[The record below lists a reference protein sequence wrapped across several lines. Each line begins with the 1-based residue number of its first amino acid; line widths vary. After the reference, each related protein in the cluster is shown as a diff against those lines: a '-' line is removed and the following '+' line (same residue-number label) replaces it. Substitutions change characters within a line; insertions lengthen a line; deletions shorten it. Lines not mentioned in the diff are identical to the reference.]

1 MSDSVQTT
9 AQTALAP
16 QLNRLPFPGGQKKI
30 ATLLAAAAAAI
41 ALAIGVWMW
50 GSKPDYKVLFS
61 NVSDQDGG
69 AIIGVLAQMNVPYK
83 FADGGGAILVP
94 ADQVHEARLR
104 LASQGLPR
112 GGTVGFELM
121 ENQKL
126 GVSQFQEQVNYQRGL
141 EGELARSI
149 QTLSAVQSAR
159 VHIAFAK
166 QSVFVRDQ
174 QKPTASVIL
183 NLYPGRALDKAQ
195 VSAISH
201 LVSSSVAD
209 LPNGNVTILD
219 QNGDLL
225 SDADAKPDNGLDPSQ
240 LEYIQEYE
248 QTVARRIE
256 SILHPIVGKD
266 NVRAE
271 VTAEIDFSR
280 AEQAAETYKPNQNP
294 ADAVVRSQQT
304 SESANSAA
312 GSGGVPGALS
322 NQPPA
327 PATAPVNAPA
337 GAAAQTAASASLN
350 SHKESTTN
358 YEVDKTIR
366 YTQQPMGGVKR
377 LSAAVV
383 VNYKTVAGKNGKTSQ
398 LPLSA
403 AEKTQIESLVK
414 EAMGFNQSRGDTL
427 SVANSPFTT
436 PETEKL
442 PDRPFWKQQDTL
454 DMAQSSL
461 RYLVMAL
468 VIAYLYFKILRPLTQ
483 RIGPIIAGNGESG
496 GNGALAGPDGTIAL
510 PRSSAPSHEERLQ
523 TARSMARQNPQAVAN
538 VVKNWVE

>member
-1 MSDSVQTT
+1 MSDS
-9 AQTALAP
+9 AQVALAP
-16 QLNRLPFPGGQKKI
+16 QLNKLTLPGGQKKI
-30 ATLLAAAAAAI
+30 AAIVLAAAAV

-50 GSKPDYKVLFS
+50 GNKPDYRVLFS
-61 NVSDQDGG
+61 NVSDRDGG
-69 AIIGVLAQMNVPYK
+69 AIIGVLSQMNVPYK

-126 GVSQFQEQVNYQRGL
+126 GVSQFQEQINYQRGL

-159 VHIAFAK
+159 VHIAFTK

-183 NLYPGRALDKAQ
+183 NLYPGRTLDKAQ
-195 VSAISH
+195 VNAISH
-201 LVSSSVAD
+201 LVSSSVSD
-209 LPNGNVTILD
+209 LPTGNVTILD

-225 SDADAKPDNGLDPSQ
+225 SDSDAKPDNGLDPSQ
-240 LEYIQEYE
+240 LKYVQEYE
-248 QTVARRIE
+248 QNVARRIE
-256 SILHPIVGKD
+256 SILFPIVGKD

-271 VTAEIDFSR
+271 VTAEIDFTH

-294 ADAVVRSQQT
+294 TDAVVRSQQT
-304 SESANSAA
+304 SEATNSTA
-312 GSGGVPGALS
+312 GPGGVPGALS

-327 PATAPVNAPA
+327 PATAPINAPQGVA
-337 GAAAQTAASASLN
+337 GQTAASAN
-350 SHKESTTN
+350 QNTQKESTTN

-383 VNYKTVAGKNGKTSQ
+383 VNYRKVTGKDGKSSNV
-398 LPLSA
+398 PLTA

-414 EAMGFNQSRGDTL
+414 EAMGYNQSRGDTL
-427 SVANSPFTT
+427 SVANSPFTA
-436 PETEKL
+436 PEVEKL
-442 PDRPFWKQQDTL
+442 PDQPFWKQPDNV
-454 DMAQSSL
+454 DMAQSSV

-468 VIAYLYFKILRPLTQ
+468 VIAFLYFKILRPLTK
-483 RIGPIIAGNGESG
+483 RMGPVIAGNDAAG
-496 GNGALAGPDGTIAL
+496 GANAALRGPDGTLAL
-510 PRSSAPSHEERLQ
+510 PQGQSIPNHEDRLL
-523 TARSMARQNPQAVAN
+523 TAKNMARQNPQAVAN

>member
-1 MSDSVQTT
+1 MSDSP
-9 AQTALAP
+9 QTAVVP
-16 QLNRLPFPGGQKKI
+16 QLQRLMLPGGQKKI
-30 ATLLAAAAAAI
+30 ALIVAAAAVV

-50 GSKPDYKVLFS
+50 GNKPDYRVLFS
-61 NVSDQDGG
+61 NVSDRDGG
-69 AIIGVLAQMNVPYK
+69 AIIGVLSQMNVPYK

-126 GVSQFQEQVNYQRGL
+126 GVSQFQEQVNYQRAL

-183 NLYPGRALDKAQ
+183 NLYPGRSLDHAQ
-195 VSAISH
+195 VSAIGH
-201 LVSSSVAD
+201 LVSSSVPD
-209 LPNGNVTILD
+209 LPSGNVTILD
-219 QNGDLL
+219 QNGDML
-225 SDADAKPDNGLDPSQ
+225 SDSENRPDNGLDPTQ
-240 LEYIQEYE
+240 LKYVQGYE
-248 QTVARRIE
+248 DAVARRIE
-256 SILHPIVGKD
+256 AILFPIVGKD

-271 VTAEIDFSR
+271 VTADIDFSR
-280 AEQAAETYKPNQNP
+280 QEQAAETYKPNQTP
-294 ADAVVRSQQT
+294 ADAVVRSTQT
-304 SESANSAA
+304 SESNTA
-312 GSGGVPGALS
+312 GSGAGGIPGALS

-327 PATAPVNAPA
+327 PATAPVNAPQ
-337 GAAAQTAASASLN
+337 GAAGQTAATGNQN
-350 SHKESTTN
+350 SHKEATTN

-377 LSAAVV
+377 ISAAVV
-383 VNYKTVAGKNGKTSQ
+383 VNYRKMTGKDGKTSFV
-398 LPLSA
+398 PLSA

-414 EAMGFNQSRGDTL
+414 EAMGYNQSRGDSL
-427 SVANSPFTT
+427 NVANSKFTA
-436 PETEKL
+436 PEVEKL
-442 PDRPFWKQQDTL
+442 PDQPFWKQTDNI
-454 DMAQSSL
+454 DMAQSGA

-468 VIAYLYFKILRPLTQ
+468 VIAFLYFKILRPLTK
-483 RIGPIIAGNGESG
+483 RIGSVASANQ
-496 GNGALAGPDGTIAL
+496 ALTGPDGTLAL
-510 PRSSAPSHEERLQ
+510 PGNQTTVNHEERLL
-523 TARSMARQNPQAVAN
+523 TARSLARQNPQVVAN

>member
-1 MSDSVQTT
+1 MSDT
-9 AQTALAP
+9 AQVALAP
-16 QLNRLPFPGGQKKI
+16 QLNKLFLPGGQQKI
-30 ATLLAAAAAAI
+30 IALVAAAAVI

-50 GSKPDYKVLFS
+50 GNKPDYKVLFS

-83 FADGGGAILVP
+83 FTDGGGAILVP

-126 GVSQFQEQVNYQRGL
+126 GISQFLEQVNYQRAL

-159 VHIAFAK
+159 VHIAFTK

-183 NLYPGRALDKAQ
+183 NLYPGRTLDKAQ
-195 VSAISH
+195 VNAISH
-201 LVSSSVAD
+201 LVSSSVSD
-209 LPNGNVTILD
+209 LPSGNVTILD

-225 SDADAKPDNGLDPSQ
+225 SDSETKPDNGLDPDQ
-240 LEYIQEYE
+240 LKYVQGYE
-248 QTVARRIE
+248 QNLAQRIE
-256 SILHPIVGKD
+256 SILYPIVGKD

-271 VTAEIDFSR
+271 VTAEMDFTR
-280 AEQAAETYKPNQNP
+280 AEQAAETYKPNQSP
-294 ADAVVRSQQT
+294 TDAVIRSQQT
-304 SESANSAA
+304 SESTNSAA
-312 GSGGVPGALS
+312 SPGGVPGALS

-327 PATAPVNAPA
+327 PATAPINAPK
-337 GAAAQTAASASLN
+337 GASSQSTATAN
-350 SHKESTTN
+350 QNIHKESTTN

-383 VNYKTVAGKNGKTSQ
+383 VNYRKVVGKNGKTSNV
-398 LPLSA
+398 PLTA
-403 AEKTQIESLVK
+403 AEKAQIESLVK
-414 EAMGFNQSRGDTL
+414 DAMGFNQSRGDTL
-427 SVANSPFTT
+427 SVANTPFTT
-436 PETEKL
+436 PEVEKL
-442 PDRPFWKQQDTL
+442 PEQPFWKQPDNI
-454 DMAQSSL
+454 DMAQSGV
-461 RYLVMAL
+461 RYLIMAL
-468 VIAYLYFKILRPLTQ
+468 VIAYLYFKILRPLTK
-483 RIGPIIAGNGESG
+483 RIGPVLAGNGREGVNPSLTG
-496 GNGALAGPDGTIAL
+496 PNGTLAL
-510 PRSSAPSHEERLQ
+510 PPGQAMISHEERLL
-523 TARSMARQNPQAVAN
+523 TAKSMARQNPQAVAN

>member
-1 MSDSVQTT
+1 MSDSVQVTT
-9 AQTALAP
+9 AP
-16 QLNRLPFPGGQKKI
+16 QLNILNMPGGQKKI
-30 ATLLAAAAAAI
+30 AAIVALAVTI

-50 GSKPDYKVLFS
+50 GNQPDYRVLFS

-69 AIIGVLAQMNVPYK
+69 AIIGALSQMNVPYK

-126 GVSQFQEQVNYQRGL
+126 GISQFQEQVNYQRAV

-159 VHIAFAK
+159 VHIAFTK
-166 QSVFVRDQ
+166 ESVFVRDQ

-183 NLYPGRALDKAQ
+183 NLYPGRTLDNAQ
-195 VSAISH
+195 VNAISH

-209 LPNGNVTILD
+209 LSASNVTILD

-225 SDADAKPDNGLDPSQ
+225 SDSDHKSIDGLDPSQ
-240 LEYIQEYE
+240 LKYVQEYE
-248 QTVARRIE
+248 HDVATRIE
-256 SILHPIVGKD
+256 SILFPIVGKD

-271 VTAEIDFSR
+271 VTADIDFSH
-280 AEQAAETYKPNQNP
+280 AEQAAETYKPNQNA
-294 ADAVVRSQQT
+294 ADATVRSLQT
-304 SESANSAA
+304 NESTNSAA
-312 GSGGVPGALS
+312 SPGGVPGALS

-327 PATAPVNAPA
+327 PATAPINAPK
-337 GAAAQTAASASLN
+337 GATNQTEPNPTQNL
-350 SHKESTTN
+350 HKEATTN

-366 YTQQPMGGVKR
+366 YVQQPMGGVKR

-383 VNYKTVAGKNGKTSQ
+383 VNYRKVTGKDGKVSQ
-398 LPLSA
+398 VPLSA
-403 AEKTQIESLVK
+403 AEKAQVESLVK
-414 EAMGFNQSRGDTL
+414 ETMGYDQSRGDTL
-427 SVANSPFTT
+427 SVANSPFTV
-436 PETEKL
+436 PDLEKL
-442 PDRPFWKQQDTL
+442 PDPPFWKQRDNIN
-454 DMAQSSL
+454 MAEDSV

-468 VIAYLYFKILRPLTQ
+468 VLAYLYFKFFRPLTK
-483 RIGPIIAGNGESG
+483 RIGPVVTGSG
-496 GNGALAGPDGTIAL
+496 AAALTGPDGTG
-510 PRSSAPSHEERLQ
+510 APSPGQSMPNHEERLQ
-523 TARSMARQNPQAVAN
+523 VARTMARQNPQAVAS